1 MLCDSNRCAMFTIR
15 RNNPALVRPIIGRLL
30 SLTWPI
36 AISMLSYSLMTAVD
50 TLFVGRKGAEAIAA
64 VGLGGLAS
72 FTLLT
77 FAMGLLRAGKVLVAH
92 SFGAGDHSKIENL
105 ARANLVLSIFLAAGT
120 LLLTL
125 AVAPLLRH
133 AFDEPRAGRLV
144 VSYVVVR
151 AVAVPF
157 FLMATSLREIS
168 QGVGDSRRPMYAAL
182 AANLANIPLNALFV
196 VVLDWGV
203 VGSAMANV
211 LAQVIDFSCL
221 CKQRARW
228 TKVARVDWVQIQ
240 SIARLGW
247 PLGLEMF
254 LDVSSFATLAF
265 IIARLG
271 ATELAAHQIALQVSH
286 LAILPLLA
294 LSESASILAGQAS
307 GGGRISEVRPIVR
320 ASLATGLMFA
330 ACMGIPLAIFPDSM
344 AAIFT
349 NDTEVRRLAA
359 ILVQMVA
366 GFQVGFVLY
375 AVGRAVLRG
384 LGDLRFTAL
393 VTVGVAWV
401 CTPTLGVVLGHM
413 MGYGVVGG
421 WCGISVEVVLAST
434 LYFIR
439 IERRGWHKAA
449 EQVQRATAQTE
460 VAAGRERECV
470 VLYSANGN

>member
-1 MLCDSNRCAMFTIR
+1 MLAISS
-15 RNNPALVRPIIGRLL
+15 NNPAQGRAILGPLL
-30 SLTWPI
+30 KLTWPI
-36 AISMLSYSLMTAVD
+36 AISMLSYSLMTTVD
-50 TLFVGRKGAEAIAA
+50 TLFMGRKGAESIAA

-72 FTLLT
+72 FALLT

-92 SFGAGDHSKIENL
+92 SIGAGDHSEILIL
-105 ARANLVLSIFLAAGT
+105 ARASLVLSILMAAAT

-125 AVAPLLRH
+125 AVAPMLRH

-151 AVAVPF
+151 AAAIPF
-157 FLMATSLREIS
+157 FLVATAIREIS

-182 AANLANIPLNALFV
+182 AANLANIPLNALLV

-203 VGSAMANV
+203 VGSAIANV
-211 LAQVIDFSCL
+211 LAQVIDFSWL
-221 CKQRARW
+221 CKQRSSW
-228 TKVARVDWVQIQ
+228 TKLTRVDWLQLQ
-240 SIARLGW
+240 NIARLGW

-307 GGGRISEVRPIVR
+307 GGGRLQEIRPIVR
-320 ASLATGLMFA
+320 ASLATGLVFA
-330 ACMGIPLAIFPDSM
+330 ACSGIPLVLFSGSI
-344 AAIFT
+344 AAFFSV
-349 NDTEVRRLAA
+349 DVEVRRLAR

-375 AVGRAVLRG
+375 SVGRAVLRG
-384 LGDLRFTAL
+384 LGDLRYTAL

-401 CTPTLGVVLGHM
+401 CTPTLGVILGHL
-413 MGYGVVGG
+413 MGFGVVGG
-421 WCGISVEVVLAST
+421 WCGISVEIVLTST
-434 LYFIR
+434 LYFTR
-439 IERRGWHKAA
+439 IERCGWYRVVERTRRQPIQAHVVTAS
-449 EQVQRATAQTE
+449 EQ
-460 VAAGRERECV
+460 ECTV
-470 VLYSANGN
+470 SYSVNGN